1 MNRKTI
7 TLLSLLSLTA
17 LAEGTEPKPE
27 NAPPKEGAST
37 ATKKG
42 EGKKKEKPAEE
53 KKDDA
58 APAPKPADAH

>member
-1 MNRKTI
+1 MNRTRTL

-17 LAEGTEPKPE
+17 LAEEPKVD

-37 ATKKG
+37 STKKG

-58 APAPKPADAH
+58 APAPKPAQ